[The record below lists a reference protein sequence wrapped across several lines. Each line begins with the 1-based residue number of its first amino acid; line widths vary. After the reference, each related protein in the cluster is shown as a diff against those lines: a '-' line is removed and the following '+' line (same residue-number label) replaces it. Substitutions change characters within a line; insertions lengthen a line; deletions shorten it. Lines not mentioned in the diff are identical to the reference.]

1 MSEITLVGIGCGSRE
16 YLTEAGKEAISSADI
31 LIGAGRMLEAS
42 DSDAEKIPAVK
53 AADIL
58 DIIEENAGKNICIV
72 YSGDT
77 GFYSGTTGLAEEL
90 RRRETAYR
98 IIPGISSIQ
107 LFSAKLGVP
116 WQDWNLVSAH
126 GRDCNILGRLMEGR
140 DTFFL
145 TGGSV
150 VPSDICRI
158 LTDAGLGKTRVFVG
172 ERLSYDD
179 ERITEAAAE
188 ELTDTE
194 FDKLAVM
201 LVKAIPVPDKQ
212 IAGIDDNQFIRGKV
226 PMTKQ
231 DVRASVM
238 ARMNITPGETIWDI
252 GAGTG
257 SVSVEMAL
265 AAKGGTVYAVE
276 CVPEGC
282 ELILA
287 NREKFRTW
295 NLTVVEGKAPEA
307 LQGLPVP
314 DAVFIGGTRGNLG
327 SILDVIYEA
336 NPEARICITAIAL
349 ESLTNSLTELASR
362 GLEIS
367 VTQISAS
374 RSRKL
379 ASYNM
384 LTADNPI
391 FIITGGCDA

>member
-1 MSEITLVGIGCGSRE
+1 MAEITLVGVGCGNRE
-16 YLTEAGKEAISSADI
+16 YITEAGKEAISCADI

-53 AADIL
+53 TADIL
-58 DIIEENAGKNICIV
+58 DIIDKNTGKNICIV

-77 GFYSGTTGLAEEL
+77 GFYSGATGLAEEL
-90 RRRETAYR
+90 RRRETAYC

-107 LFSAKLGVP
+107 LFSARLGVP
-116 WQDWNLVSAH
+116 WQDWKLVSAH
-126 GRDCNILGRLMEGR
+126 GRDCNIIGRLMEGR

-145 TGGSV
+145 TGGSI

-158 LTDAGLGKTRVFVG
+158 LTDAGLGNTRVFVG

-188 ELTDTE
+188 ELADTE

-276 CVPEGC
+276 CVSEGC
-282 ELILA
+282 ELIRA

-295 NLTVVEGKAPEA
+295 NLTVVKGKAPEA
-307 LQGLPVP
+307 LQGLPAP

-327 SILDVIYEA
+327 SILDVISAA

-349 ESLTNSLTELASR
+349 ESLTNSLTELTSR
-362 GLEIS
+362 GMEVS

-384 LTADNPI
+384 LTAENPI